1 MNKKQ
6 KRLLYRIIVSVVFF
20 AAAMIFRFEKE
31 IELILFLVSYL
42 AVGGSILLKAA
53 KNIYYGQVFNEN
65 LLMAIASV
73 GAFIIGEYPEGAAV
87 MLFYQVGELF
97 EKIALDRSR
106 KSIKALMNIRPDY
119 ANIEKDGQIIEV
131 SPEEVKV
138 GDTILVKAGEKVP
151 LDGIVEKGASTLD
164 TSSLTGE
171 SVPKDALEGDAVLS
185 GCINI
190 SRPLYIKVSRPFEES
205 TVAKILELVEKS
217 EEKKARAEN
226 FITRFAKYYTPAVV
240 SAALLLAVVPPL
252 VANGD
257 WNDWVYRA
265 LAFLVTSCPCALVI
279 SIPLSFFGG
288 IGGASRNGI
297 LIKGG
302 NFIEALSKADI
313 VVFDKTGTLTKGVFK
328 VSGIYAQNIESAD
341 LLEIAALAECYS
353 NHPISQSLKAAYG
366 KPVDTTRVANAEETA
381 GFGVL
386 AEVDGKTVL
395 AGNEKLMRKYGI
407 AFRQPQN
414 VGTAVHV
421 ARDGVYLG
429 YIVIADEVK
438 PDSAETIRA
447 LKANGIRKTV
457 MLTGDV
463 KEAGD
468 YYANLLGMDEVYSGL
483 LPAGKVEQVE
493 KLLEEK
499 EKNKTLVFVGDGMN
513 DTPVLTRADVGI
525 AMGGLGTDAAIEAA
539 DVVLMDDQ
547 PKKVLSAI
555 QLSRKTMRI
564 VKENILFALGVK
576 LLVLLLAGV
585 GVADMW
591 EAVFADVGVSIIAIL
606 NALRAL
612 KISKR

>member
-190 SRPLYIKVSRPFEES
+190 SRPLYIKVTRPFEES

>member
-1 MNKKQ
+1 MSKKQ
-6 KRLLYRIIVSVVFF
+6 KRLLYRIIFSAVFF
-20 AAAMIFRFEKE
+20 AAALIFKFNNAV
-31 IELILFLVSYL
+31 ELVLFLISYL

-53 KNIYYGQVFNEN
+53 KNIYYGQIFNEN

-73 GAFIIGEYPEGAAV
+73 GAFIIGEYPEGTAV

-106 KSIKALMNIRPDY
+106 KSIAALMDIRPDY
-119 ANIEKDGQIIEV
+119 ANIEKDGQIMQV

-138 GDTILVKAGEKVP
+138 GDIILVKAGEKVP
-151 LDGIVEKGASTLD
+151 LDGVIEKGNSTLD

-171 SVPKDALEGDAVLS
+171 SLPKDVLEGDAVLS

-190 SRPLYIKVSRPFEES
+190 SRPLYIRVTRPFEES
-205 TVAKILELVEKS
+205 TVARILELVEKS
-217 EEKKARAEN
+217 EEKKARTEN

-240 SAALLLAVVPPL
+240 TAALLLAVIPPL

-257 WNDWVYRA
+257 WNDWIYRA

-313 VVFDKTGTLTKGVFK
+313 VVFDKTGTLTKGSFK
-328 VSGIYAQNIESAD
+328 VSEINARNGDSAQ
-341 LLEIAALAECYS
+341 LLELAALAECYS
-353 NHPISQSLKAAYG
+353 NHPISLSLKAAYG
-366 KPVDTTRVANAEETA
+366 KPIDTARIANSEEIAGYGVIAEI
-381 GFGVL
+381 
-386 AEVDGKTVL
+386 DGKTVL
-395 AGNEKLMRKYGI
+395 AGSEKLMKKHNI
-407 AFRQPQN
+407 AFRPTRN
-414 VGTAVHV
+414 IGTVVHV
-421 ARDGVYLG
+421 ARDGEYLG
-429 YIVIADEVK
+429 SIVIADEVK
-438 PDSAETIRA
+438 PYAAETVGA

-463 KEAGD
+463 REAGD
-468 YYANLLGMDEVYSGL
+468 YYANLIGVDEVYSGL

-493 KLLEEK
+493 KLLAEK
-499 EKNKTLVFVGDGMN
+499 DKNKSLVFVGDGMN

-539 DVVLMDDQ
+539 DIVLMDDQ

-555 QLSRKTMRI
+555 KLSRKTMRI
-564 VKENILFALGVK
+564 ARQNIIFALGIK
-576 LLVLLLAGV
+576 LLVLLLAGI

-591 EAVFADVGVSIIAIL
+591 EAVFADVGVSVIAIL

-612 KISKR
+612 KKSKR

>member
-6 KRLLYRIIVSVVFF
+6 KRLLYRIIVSAVFF

-106 KSIKALMNIRPDY
+106 KSIKALMSIRPDY

-190 SRPLYIKVSRPFEES
+190 SRPLYIKVTRPFEES

-463 KEAGD
+463 KEAGV

>member
-6 KRLLYRIIVSVVFF
+6 KRLLYRIIVSAVFF

-190 SRPLYIKVSRPFEES
+190 SRPLYIKVTRPFEES

>member
-6 KRLLYRIIVSVVFF
+6 KRLLYRIIVSAVFF

-106 KSIKALMNIRPDY
+106 KSIKALMSIRPDY

-190 SRPLYIKVSRPFEES
+190 SRPLYIKVTRPFEES

>member
-6 KRLLYRIIVSVVFF
+6 KRLLYRIIVSAVFF

-190 SRPLYIKVSRPFEES
+190 SRPLYIKVTRPFEES

-463 KEAGD
+463 KEAGV

>member
-1 MNKKQ
+1 MSKKQ
-6 KRLLYRIIVSVVFF
+6 KRLLYRIIFSAVFF
-20 AAAMIFRFEKE
+20 AAALIFKFNNAV
-31 IELILFLVSYL
+31 ELVLFLISYL

-53 KNIYYGQVFNEN
+53 KNIYYGQIFNEN

-73 GAFIIGEYPEGAAV
+73 GAFIIGEYPEGTAV

-106 KSIKALMNIRPDY
+106 KSIAALMDIRPDY
-119 ANIEKDGQIIEV
+119 ANIEKDGQIMQV

-138 GDTILVKAGEKVP
+138 GDIILVKAGEKVP
-151 LDGIVEKGASTLD
+151 LDGVIEKGNSTLD

-171 SVPKDALEGDAVLS
+171 SLPKDVLEGDAVLS

-190 SRPLYIKVSRPFEES
+190 SRPLYIRVTRPFEES

-217 EEKKARAEN
+217 EEKKARTEN

-240 SAALLLAVVPPL
+240 TAALLLAVIPPL

-257 WNDWVYRA
+257 WNDWIYRA

-313 VVFDKTGTLTKGVFK
+313 VVFDKTGTLTKGSFK
-328 VSGIYAQNIESAD
+328 VSEINARNGDSAQ
-341 LLEIAALAECYS
+341 LLELAALAECYS
-353 NHPISQSLKAAYG
+353 NHPISLSLKAAYG
-366 KPVDTTRVANAEETA
+366 KPIDTARIANSEEIAGYGVIAEI
-381 GFGVL
+381 
-386 AEVDGKTVL
+386 DGKTVL
-395 AGNEKLMRKYGI
+395 AGSEKLMKKHNI
-407 AFRQPQN
+407 AFRPTRN
-414 VGTAVHV
+414 IGTVVHV
-421 ARDGVYLG
+421 ARDGEYLG
-429 YIVIADEVK
+429 SIVIADEVK
-438 PDSAETIRA
+438 PYAAETVGA

-463 KEAGD
+463 REAGD
-468 YYANLLGMDEVYSGL
+468 YYANLIGVDEVYSGL

-493 KLLEEK
+493 KLLAEK
-499 EKNKTLVFVGDGMN
+499 DKNKSLVFVGDGMN

-539 DVVLMDDQ
+539 DIVLMDDQ

-555 QLSRKTMRI
+555 KLSRKTMRI
-564 VKENILFALGVK
+564 ARQNIIFALGIK
-576 LLVLLLAGV
+576 LLVLLLAGI

-591 EAVFADVGVSIIAIL
+591 EAVFADVGVSVIAIL

-612 KISKR
+612 KKSKR